1 MNAALWAVLAAV
13 TPSPSDTTRGLGSS
27 GHGSGFV
34 VLAVILVAALAI
46 SGWRLRRD
54 R

>member
-1 MNAALWAVLAAV
+1 VTATLWAALVAA
-13 TPSPSDTTRGLGSS
+13 TPSPSGTTRGLGST
-27 GHGSGFV
+27 GHGTGFV
-34 VLAVILVAALAI
+34 VLAVIIVAALVI